1 MRYFRDYPWGL
12 QLLLFGLM
20 FFTLLSGVGGVV
32 PVILTK
38 TTGFSLDQLAHISP
52 ASPPA
57 LIHVAI
63 VMQGILNFCMFLLPA
78 FLFAYLSTP
87 RPAQYLGL
95 RAPGKSIQLI
105 LVVFIMIGAT
115 PIFQAIEG
123 LISKINFGAGIKA
136 QQDANDNMTNAFLSI
151 SSFGTFVKVFVI
163 MAIIP
168 AFGEEMLF
176 RGVILRFV
184 KQRSRNILLPIFFTA
199 TLFSLS
205 HTNIYGFV
213 SIFMAGVL
221 LAAIYYLTG
230 SLWCSIVAHLSF
242 NGLQVILVYM
252 STFNGPVKTYLN
264 QSSMPFYL
272 VVAGAAVFGLSFYLL
287 LKNTTPL
294 PPNWSDNFT
303 PAELAQIEQQRNE
316 I

>member
-12 QLLLFGLM
+12 QVLLFGLM
-20 FFTLLSGVGGVV
+20 FFTLLSGVGGIV

-38 TTGFSLDQLAHISP
+38 STGFALEQLAHISP

-57 LIHVAI
+57 MIHVAVI
-63 VMQGILNFCMFLLPA
+63 MQGILNFSMFLLPA

-87 RPAQYLGL
+87 RPAEYLGF
-95 RAPGKSIQLI
+95 RAPGKSIQLL
-105 LVVFIMIGAT
+105 LVVLIMIGAT
-115 PIFQAIEG
+115 PVFQVIEG
-123 LISKINFGAGIKA
+123 LISKINFGAAIKA
-136 QQDANDNMTNAFLSI
+136 EQEANDNTMNAFLNI
-151 SSFGTFVKVFVI
+151 TSFATFVKVFLI

-176 RGVILRFV
+176 RGVLLRFV
-184 KQRSRNILLPIFFTA
+184 KQRSRNMVLPVLFTA

-213 SIFMAGVL
+213 SIFLAGVL
-221 LAAIYYLTG
+221 LAVIYNITG

-252 STFNGPVKTYLN
+252 SNFNSPVKSYLS
-264 QSSMPFYL
+264 QSFISPYY
-272 VVAGAAVFGLSFYLL
+272 VIAGAIVFGISFYLL
-287 LKNTTPL
+287 LKNKTPL
-294 PPNWSDNFT
+294 LANWSDNFT
-303 PAELAQIEQQRNE
+303 PEELALIEQQRNE
-316 I
+316 N